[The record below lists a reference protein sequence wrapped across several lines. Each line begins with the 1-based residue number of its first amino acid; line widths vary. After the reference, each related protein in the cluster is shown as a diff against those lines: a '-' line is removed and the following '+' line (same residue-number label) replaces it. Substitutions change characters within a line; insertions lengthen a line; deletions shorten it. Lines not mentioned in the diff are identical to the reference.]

1 MTRPADLPESHGK
14 ETRAPVT
21 RPASPAVRR
30 RQLAAELRAIRVSR
44 NRSGDRVATA
54 LGWSPS
60 KISRW
65 ELARGSPKPA
75 DLEKLLDYYQ
85 VTGPRRDLLL
95 SLAQDAA
102 RKGWW
107 EDDAIPP
114 AYQDY
119 IAYEHEA
126 TAIAIWRVEAVP
138 GLLQTAA
145 YTRHLITG
153 YGQVDPIPP
162 GQVDRLV
169 RARMRRQHILD
180 RDTPPTLQVV
190 LDESVLRRRIGD
202 HTVMRDQLAELAAHA
217 AQPHITVQIL
227 PLDAA
232 HPLASGSF
240 DIFSF
245 GPRTAIGDVVS
256 AEPEHLT
263 GGRFIDDERDTY
275 LHRLAFGT
283 LTAAALDPDA
293 SRALI
298 DDTARSSRPAP
309 ALNHHLHARHP
320 APPPA
325 TEDHL

>member
-1 MTRPADLPESHGK
+1 
-14 ETRAPVT
+14 VN
-21 RPASPAVRR
+21 
-30 RQLAAELRAIRVSR
+30 R

-85 VTGPRRDLLL
+85 VSGPRRDLLL
-95 SLAQDAA
+95 DLARHAA

-107 EDDAIPP
+107 ENDAIP
-114 AYQDY
+114 AGYQDY
-119 IAYEHEA
+119 IAFEHEA
-126 TAIAIWRVEAVP
+126 TAFAIWRVEAVP

-145 YTRHLITG
+145 YARHLITG

-162 GQVDRLV
+162 GHVERLV
-169 RARMRRQHILD
+169 RTRMRRQHILN
-180 RDTPPTLQVV
+180 RDTSPTLQVV

-202 HTVMRDQLAELAAHA
+202 PTVMSDQLVKLAARA
-217 AQPHITVQIL
+217 AQPNITVQVL

-232 HPLASGSF
+232 HPLVSGSF

-245 GPRTAIGDVVS
+245 GPDTAMADVVS
-256 AEPEHLT
+256 AEHEHLT
-263 GGRFIDDERDTY
+263 GGRLIDAERDTY
-275 LHRLAFGT
+275 LHRLAFGA
-283 LTAAALDPDA
+283 LAAAALDPDS

-298 DDTARSSRPAP
+298 DDTAWSRRSTL
-309 ALNHHLHARHP
+309 ALNHGLQANHS

-325 TEDHL
+325 MEDHL